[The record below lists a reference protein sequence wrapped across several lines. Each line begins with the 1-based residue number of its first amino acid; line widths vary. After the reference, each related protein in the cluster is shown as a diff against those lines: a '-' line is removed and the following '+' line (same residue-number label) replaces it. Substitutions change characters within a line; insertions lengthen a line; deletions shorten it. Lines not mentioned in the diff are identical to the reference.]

1 VSEFY
6 CCQCRQPTTLDVH
19 ARCQKCQSDAI
30 APGFSL
36 RPLQP
41 MDWISAAIEDAARMK
56 KAQAHEDFRKLYDE
70 GEIR

>member
-1 VSEFY
+1 MSEFY
-6 CCQCRQPTTLDVH
+6 CCNCRQATTLTVH
-19 ARCQKCQSDAI
+19 GYCAKCGSDAI

-36 RPLQP
+36 RPSQP
-41 MDWISAAIEDAARMK
+41 VDWISAAIEDAARMK